1 MAGKIKI
8 QWGRSTQLTAEFE
21 RSDKMMARPKN
32 LKQKSKQY
40 QETIEFILIDAMK
53 ILKTIEKIN
62 Q

>member
-21 RSDKMMARPKN
+21 RKDKMMARPKN
-32 LKQKSKQY
+32 LKKKSKKY

-53 ILKTIEKIN
+53 I
-62 Q
+62 